1 MATSGTATF
10 NLDFEELIEEA
21 YERCGIE
28 TRTGFE
34 MRTGRR
40 SLNLMFMD
48 WANRGLNLW
57 TIEQRSLE
65 LVAGTAQ
72 YDLPADTVNILS
84 AVVRTG
90 SGTTQQDITLD
101 RISQNE
107 YLHVPD
113 KLVQARP
120 SQYFLQRTNTPVLF
134 IYPAANATS
143 MYTFQYYAIRRI
155 QDVGAYGNT
164 SDVVF
169 RFIPA
174 LAAGLAYYL
183 SLKKAPERTTMLK
196 QLYEE
201 EFMRAASEDRDT
213 ASVYLTPEISV
224 GG

>member
-10 NLDFEELIEEA
+10 NLEFEELIEEA

-57 TIEQRSLE
+57 TIEQRSVT

-72 YDLPADTVNILS
+72 YDLPDDTVNILS

-90 SGTTQQDITLD
+90 SGTAQQDITLD

-113 KLVQARP
+113 KLTQGRP

-134 IYPAANATS
+134 IYPAVDASQT
-143 MYTFQYYAIRRI
+143 YTFQYYAVRRI
-155 QDVGAYGNT
+155 QDAGVYTNT
-164 SDVVF
+164 ADVVF

-201 EFMRAASEDRDT
+201 EFSRAAMEDRDT
-213 ASVYLTPEISV
+213 ASVYLTPEISM

>member
-1 MATSGTATF
+1 MATSGTTSF
-10 NLDFEELIEEA
+10 NLDFEDLIEEA

-40 SLNLMFMD
+40 SLGLMFLD

-57 TIEQRSLE
+57 TIEQRSVA

-72 YDLPADTVNILS
+72 YSLPDDTVNILS

-90 SGTTQQDITLD
+90 SGTAQQDITLD

-113 KLVQARP
+113 KLTQGRP

-134 IYPAANATS
+134 IYPAVDASQT
-143 MYTFQYYAIRRI
+143 YTFQYYAVRRI
-155 QDVGAYGNT
+155 QDAGVYTNT
-164 SDVVF
+164 ADVVF

-201 EFMRAASEDRDT
+201 EFSRAAMEDRDT
-213 ASVYLTPEISV
+213 ASVYLTPEISM

>member
-10 NLDFEELIEEA
+10 NLEFEELIEEA

-57 TIEQRSLE
+57 TIEQRSVT

-72 YDLPADTVNILS
+72 YDLPDDTVNILS

-90 SGTTQQDITLD
+90 SGTAQQDITLD

-113 KLVQARP
+113 KLTQGRP

-134 IYPAANATS
+134 IYPAVDASQT
-143 MYTFQYYAIRRI
+143 YTFQYYAVRRI
-155 QDVGAYGNT
+155 QDAGVYTNT
-164 SDVVF
+164 ADVVF

-201 EFMRAASEDRDT
+201 EFSRAAMEDRDT
-213 ASVYLTPEISV
+213 ASVYLTPEISM
-224 GG
+224 G

>member
-21 YERCGIE
+21 YERCGVE
-28 TRTGFE
+28 TRTGYE

-57 TIEQRSLE
+57 TIEQRSVA

-72 YDLPADTVNILS
+72 YSLPADTVNILS

-90 SGTTQQDITLD
+90 SGSTQQDVTLD

-107 YLHVPD
+107 YLHIPD
-113 KLVQARP
+113 KLTQGRP

-134 IYPAANATS
+134 IYPASDAAGP
-143 MYTFQYYAIRRI
+143 YTFQYYAVRRI
-155 QDVGAYGNT
+155 QDTGGFGNT
-164 SDVVF
+164 ADVVF

-183 SLKKAPERTTMLK
+183 SLKKAPDRTAMLK

-201 EFMRAASEDRDT
+201 EFTRAALEDRDT

-224 GG
+224 G

>member
-57 TIEQRSLE
+57 TIEQRSVT

-90 SGTTQQDITLD
+90 SGTSQQDITLD

-113 KLVQARP
+113 KLTQGRP
-120 SQYFLQRTNTPVLF
+120 SQYFLQRTGTPVLF
-134 IYPAANATS
+134 IYPAVDSSQT
-143 MYTFQYYAIRRI
+143 YTFQYYAVRRI
-155 QDVGAYGNT
+155 QDTGVYTNT
-164 SDVVF
+164 ADVVF

-201 EFMRAASEDRDT
+201 EFLRAAMEDRDT

>member
-1 MATSGTATF
+1 MTTSGTSTF
-10 NLDFEELIEEA
+10 NLEFDEIIEEA

-40 SLNLMFMD
+40 SLNLMFLD

-57 TIEQRSLE
+57 TIEQRSVA

-90 SGTTQQDITLD
+90 SGTAQQDITLD

-113 KLVQARP
+113 KLTQGRP
-120 SQYFLQRTNTPVLF
+120 SQYFLQRTSTPVLF
-134 IYPAANATS
+134 IYPAVDSSQT
-143 MYTFQYYAIRRI
+143 YTFQYYAVRQI
-155 QDVGAYGNT
+155 QEVGQYTNT
-164 SDVVF
+164 ADVVF

-174 LAAGLAYYL
+174 VAAGLAYYL

-201 EFMRAASEDRDT
+201 EFSRAAMEDRDT

>member
-1 MATSGTATF
+1 MATSGTTTF

-57 TIEQRSLE
+57 TIEQRSLA

-90 SGTTQQDITLD
+90 SGATQQDVTLD

-107 YLHVPD
+107 YLHIPN
-113 KLVQARP
+113 KLTQARP
-120 SQYFLQRTNTPVLF
+120 SQFFLQRTSTPVLF
-134 IYPAANATS
+134 IYPAADSTET
-143 MYTFQYYAIRRI
+143 YTFQYYAVRRI
-155 QDVGAYGNT
+155 QDAGTYGGT
-164 SDVVF
+164 ADVIF

-183 SLKKAPERTTMLK
+183 SLKKAPERTTLLK

-201 EFMRAASEDRDT
+201 EFMRAALEDRDT
-213 ASVYLTPEISV
+213 ASVYLTPEISM
-224 GG
+224 G

>member
-10 NLDFEELIEEA
+10 NLEFEELIEEA

-57 TIEQRSLE
+57 TIEQRSVT

-72 YDLPADTVNILS
+72 YDLPDDTVNILS

-90 SGTTQQDITLD
+90 SGTAQQDITLD

-113 KLVQARP
+113 KLTQGRP

-134 IYPAANATS
+134 IYPAVDASQT
-143 MYTFQYYAIRRI
+143 YTFQYYAVRRI
-155 QDVGAYGNT
+155 QDAGLYTNT
-164 SDVVF
+164 ADVVF

-201 EFMRAASEDRDT
+201 EFSRAAMEDRDT
-213 ASVYLTPEISV
+213 ASVYLTPEISM